1 MPGGSLP
8 YSNYGFS
15 QEKTPAPFNK
25 YNSNNASKMDKYG
38 VENKNSN
45 SGTRLNE
52 NNNVNSSLNMKDEFF
67 DKMMKNNSGL
77 GASASG

>member
-1 MPGGSLP
+1 
-8 YSNYGFS
+8 
-15 QEKTPAPFNK
+15 
-25 YNSNNASKMDKYG
+25 MDKYG